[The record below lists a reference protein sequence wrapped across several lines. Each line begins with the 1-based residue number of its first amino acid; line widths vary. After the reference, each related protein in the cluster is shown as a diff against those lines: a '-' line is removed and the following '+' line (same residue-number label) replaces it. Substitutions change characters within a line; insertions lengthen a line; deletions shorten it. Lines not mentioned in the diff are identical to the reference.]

1 MLKNFRTYQLSIK
14 FYGLC
19 EQTQIPAFLRNQL
32 LRAASSISLNLAEGS
47 AKPIG
52 KDRLR
57 FYRIALGSL
66 RECQAVLD
74 LNPRLNNLKVMADHL
89 GGSLYRLC
97 YQVSGTYP
105 IIL

>member
-19 EQTQIPAFLRNQL
+19 EHTQLPAFLKSQL

-47 AKPIG
+47 AKPVG

-57 FYRIALGSL
+57 FYRIAFGSL

-74 LNPRLNNLKVMADHL
+74 LNPRLSSLKVVADQL
-89 GGSLYRLC
+89 GGGLYRLC
-97 YQVSGTYP
+97 YPFSS
-105 IIL
+105 